1 MVRREDVEKRIIERL
16 RMVDDDILEKI
27 YWFIMLEIPDENL
40 GGTYEGY
47 NH

>member
-27 YWFIMLEIPDENL
+27 YWFIMLEMAE
-40 GGTYEGY
+40 
-47 NH
+47 